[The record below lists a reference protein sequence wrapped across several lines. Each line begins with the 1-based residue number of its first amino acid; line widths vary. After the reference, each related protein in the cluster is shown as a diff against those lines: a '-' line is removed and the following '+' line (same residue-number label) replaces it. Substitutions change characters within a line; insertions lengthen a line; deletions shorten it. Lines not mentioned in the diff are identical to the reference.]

1 MEKNKFYVILFGV
14 VFVIAIFLFPL
25 VKMGNKIEVAEKDGF
40 VGSLNVP
47 DRCEIFT
54 QIASRGSKGRIKAA
68 PGKIFSFSVTSSA
81 SQGTYFQLYDRS
93 NLTVKGNTFA
103 TPSFSIPVPVR
114 PGAENSARVDY
125 DFVAPLSMTASG
137 IYFAISNNYAN
148 YSSTSFTLRANDF
161 TVEDCYN

>member
-1 MEKNKFYVILFGV
+1 MEKVKTNYHIVIWGILF
-14 VFVIAIFLFPL
+14 IAAIFLFAF
-25 VKMGNKIEVAEKDGF
+25 VKTGDKTIEIEKEGF
-40 VGSLNVP
+40 LGSLNVP

-148 YSSTSFTLRANDF
+148 YSS
-161 TVEDCYN
+161 